1 MTDVTT
7 ENTMTRK
14 STRSNVMIRKIDVII
29 KASLSNGADGREMNR
44 IQMVL
49 DHVEKAMGEKYEL
62 LKVRDDND
70 QFAMKRVITL
80 DVDKRDVWPSKVEE
94 LVIETVDEHSDVVDV
109 SVFST
114 TITNTAVSYTHLT
127 LPTIYSV

>member
-7 ENTMTRK
+7 KNTMTSK
-14 STRSNVMIRKIDVII
+14 NTRSNVMIRKIDVII

-49 DHVEKAMGEKYEL
+49 DHVEKAMGEKYEIL
-62 LKVRDDND
+62 GVRDDND

-114 TITNTAVSYTHLT
+114 TITNTES
-127 LPTIYSV
+127 

>member
-49 DHVEKAMGEKYEL
+49 DHVEKAMGEKYEIL
-62 LKVRDDND
+62 GVRDDND

-80 DVDKRDVWPSKVEE
+80 DVDNRDVWPSKVEE
-94 LVIETVDEHSDVVDV
+94 LVIDTVDKHSDVVDV

-114 TITNTAVSYTHLT
+114 TITNTES
-127 LPTIYSV
+127 